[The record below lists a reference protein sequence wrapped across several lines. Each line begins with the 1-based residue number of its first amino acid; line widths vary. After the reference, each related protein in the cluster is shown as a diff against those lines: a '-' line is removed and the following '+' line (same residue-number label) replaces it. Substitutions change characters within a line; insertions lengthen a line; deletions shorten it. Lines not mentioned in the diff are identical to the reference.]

1 MRATNYFAS
10 LFINICRFNNMF
22 LVNNKEINA
31 NKTIIYLREIILF
44 AIEKKNFIFKSRFFL
59 FCVRSFTTC

>member
-1 MRATNYFAS
+1 
-10 LFINICRFNNMF
+10 MF

-44 AIEKKNFIFKSRFFL
+44 AIEKKYFHF
-59 FCVRSFTTC
+59 